1 MAAPAPARLLLAL
14 AVLLLAAARGA
25 DALRSLGVG
34 DGGGAVAQG
43 DAAVD
48 LNATG
53 FDAFLGAAREP
64 FAVVEFFAHWSVST
78 LAPIQLFSLSLCA
91 RARAS
96 IPPDSIRLGREV

>member
-1 MAAPAPARLLLAL
+1 MAAPAPARLLAL
-14 AVLLLAAARGA
+14 AVLLLVLAAPRGA

-78 LAPIQLFSLSLCA
+78 LAVLHPIRPLSVDICVCA
-91 RARAS
+91 RFGAS
-96 IPPDSIRLGREV
+96 